1 MDEDFP
7 DALQIEVTNRCNFN
21 CLMCIRHVWN
31 AKLSD
36 LDIDLYKGIA
46 ESDFSRLNKLV
57 LYGIGEPF
65 FNPHFLDILRIS
77 RTHLPKESEILIST
91 NGSLLTPKVAEKIL
105 KDIGVDSI
113 SFSIDTMDIAK
124 LENIRRNS
132 KPRTI
137 MENLQYIAKIKKESR
152 RTFKLGVEAVVMKEN
167 FRDIPQLVKNLA
179 ERDVDYILI
188 SHVVPYTET
197 ILKETAYTTLIR
209 PPFEVIRFFS
219 NYRWNSMNRVVHRS
233 DYRTDIKASEVIEKF
248 REKIEEN
255 GYQIDRALIFS
266 FEEKIE
272 MISKVREYFHKSE
285 KIANEYQID
294 LKLPR
299 LYPDAEKRNCPYVD
313 KNMAFIRSDGKV
325 VPCLEFAYSHPMYV
339 NTHLKK
345 INEIIFGDLK
355 REKLKHIWNREKYVK
370 FREIRENLAENI
382 PWCGECPYSTMGCFY
397 TETNEFDCYSNKPG
411 CNECLYSVGLAQCN
425 I

>member
-65 FNPHFLDILRIS
+65 FNPHFLDMLRIS

-233 DYRTDIKASEVIEKF
+233 DYRTDIKLS
-248 REKIEEN
+248 
-255 GYQIDRALIFS
+255 LI
-266 FEEKIE
+266 
-272 MISKVREYFHKSE
+272 
-285 KIANEYQID
+285 
-294 LKLPR
+294 
-299 LYPDAEKRNCPYVD
+299 
-313 KNMAFIRSDGKV
+313 
-325 VPCLEFAYSHPMYV
+325 
-339 NTHLKK
+339 
-345 INEIIFGDLK
+345 
-355 REKLKHIWNREKYVK
+355 HI
-370 FREIRENLAENI
+370 
-382 PWCGECPYSTMGCFY
+382 
-397 TETNEFDCYSNKPG
+397 
-411 CNECLYSVGLAQCN
+411 
-425 I
+425 